1 MTPAAQASQ
10 SLAYDTRELE
20 RLKHSA
26 SDHADNGV
34 RATAEKFEGMFI
46 RQMLSSMRE
55 AMPESDLIDSDS
67 MDTYR
72 EMLDSQLSN
81 NLAGK
86 GFGLADKIADALA
99 AQAGRGPEGG
109 SATQRPGIAQ
119 ADVQALKP
127 SASLDS
133 IQAQRELAAQQ
144 PVTATDGAP
153 KVSSEPDNRLV
164 SSAPGPVINMGS
176 SAPATDRSDMPT
188 HVADFLERFQG
199 PAESAAGQTGLSRE
213 LILAQAALETGW
225 GRHESQTADGSPTYN
240 VFNIKATG
248 WDGRSAQVA
257 THEFVDGERQAT
269 QDGFR
274 AYDSYEQAFDDY
286 ARLINGNARYAAAGQ
301 APTDR
306 AAAEALQ
313 SGGYA
318 TDPAYADKLVAV
330 AESLPELGDS
340 AGDPRMQERG
350 PLVDMD
356 TQRASLI

>member
-1 MTPAAQASQ
+1 MTAAAQASQ

-26 SDHADNGV
+26 SERADNGV

-46 RQMLSSMRE
+46 RQMLSSMRD
-55 AMPESDLIDSDS
+55 AMPESDLIDSNS

-81 NLAGK
+81 DLAGK

-99 AQAGRGPEGG
+99 EQAGRGPGG
-109 SATQRPGIAQ
+109 ESATQRPHIAQ

-144 PVTATDGAP
+144 SAMATDGAP
-153 KVSSEPDNRLV
+153 KASSEPVNRIV
-164 SSAPGPVINMGS
+164 SSASGPMVDMGP

-199 PAESAAGQTGLSRE
+199 PAESAADQTGLSRE

-225 GRHESQTADGSPTYN
+225 GRHESQTNDGSPTYN
-240 VFNIKATG
+240 VFNIKATNWG
-248 WDGRSAQVA
+248 GQSAQVT
-257 THEFVDGERQAT
+257 THEFVDGERYAT

-274 AYDSYEQAFDDY
+274 AYNSYEQAFDDY
-286 ARLINGNARYAAAGQ
+286 ARLINDNARYAAAGQ
-301 APTDR
+301 ATTDR

-330 AESLPELGDS
+330 AESLPDLGDS
-340 AGDPRMQERG
+340 AVDPRLQERG
-350 PLVDMD
+350 PLVDLD
-356 TQRASLI
+356 SQRPPLI